1 MAKRKR
7 SDLAAR
13 GTKADPEQVDAG
25 ARERVASDGDAGS
38 GAGPDSG
45 TPATAPGMD
54 TPRERLTRRIFTTVQ
69 VVLVAIPFVH
79 LGFAGVLNAGT
90 AAMESLRVMLEQN
103 PAFLVSF
110 IAALLQPFVAYLV
123 RIAYRRYAQ
132 GDAGYAAGN
141 LVGLLC
147 AELLMQNMVGIVG
160 MAVLLWRTWGRASVA
175 LGPWARGRRA
185 GGVLADVS
193 GALVAVVLAALLAFA
208 NARLGG

>member
-1 MAKRKR
+1 MAKRSR
-7 SDLAAR
+7 AASAAR
-13 GTKADPEQVDAG
+13 GTKADPRRADAG
-25 ARERVASDGDAGS
+25 AGVGAGSEGADADAG
-38 GAGPDSG
+38 AL
-45 TPATAPGMD
+45 APGMD
-54 TPRERLTRRIFTTVQ
+54 TPRERLTRRIFTTVE

-123 RIAYRRYAQ
+123 RIAYRHYAR

-160 MAVLLWRTWGRASVA
+160 MAVLLWRTWGRASLA

-193 GALVAVVLAALLAFA
+193 GPLVAVVLAGLCALA